1 MPLQSHGIKSKTNNQ
16 KWRILTMVR
25 KKRTIKRSGQPI
37 SKRRGKKSS
46 KPSSREMGR
55 RSSKRTKSR
64 KSSRATK
71 GDSLLKRIKKGQQRV
86 TTARSII
93 KSIDNIQLWRPRD
106 GQHIIDIVPYNAG
119 SNDGLNKEGEETYTY
134 EAWVHRGVGPNE
146 QMHICP
152 AETYNEDCP
161 ICEHRQ
167 TLRERGADDT
177 VWKALFPKRRNIY
190 NVLCYDANEERK
202 GVQVWE
208 VPYFYAEKNILA
220 IASEPQRGGGSD
232 TINFPH
238 AEHGKSI
245 SFTIEPPQS
254 KEDFA
259 SYEGFKFL
267 DRDYDLDS
275 EILDEAHALDQLV
288 LLLSYDELKEIYY
301 GGKSAE
307 EKTDEDMGSGSR
319 KRGRGKASRKPRE
332 PEPEEEGP
340 STEDLM
346 DELEECEDLD
356 DLEEFAETYD
366 LDVGIT
372 NKSKVRKVKRELEA
386 LIMQDQEEEE
396 EEEEL
401 EEEEEGEEESEYAYG
416 DIIKM
421 KRRRLKSLIEDE
433 DLDVD
438 IEDAEDLDDL
448 RQMVAEELDIP
459 M

>member
-1 MPLQSHGIKSKTNNQ
+1 MA
-16 KWRILTMVR
+16 R
-25 KKRTIKRSGQPI
+25 KRRTIKRSNQTT
-37 SKRRGKKSS
+37 SKRRDRKSS
-46 KPSSREMGR
+46 KPSSRETGR
-55 RSSKRTKSR
+55 RSSKRTSRR
-64 KSSRATK
+64 KSSRASE
-71 GDSLLKRIKKGQQRV
+71 GNSLLKRIKKGQQRV

-119 SNDGLNKEGEETYTY
+119 PNDGLEKEGDETYTY

-167 TLRERGADDT
+167 TLRERGADDKI
-177 VWKALFPKRRNIY
+177 WKSLFPKRRNIY
-190 NVLCYDANEERK
+190 NILCYDANEERK
-202 GVQVWE
+202 GIQVWE

-259 SYEGFKFL
+259 SYVGFKFL
-267 DRDYDLDS
+267 DRDYAIED
-275 EILDEAHALDQLV
+275 EILDEAHTLDELV
-288 LLLSYDELKEIYY
+288 LLLAYDELSEIYY

-307 EKTDEDMGSGSR
+307 EKTDEDLGGSR
-319 KRGRGKASRKPRE
+319 KRGRGGRSRKKRE
-332 PEPEEEGP
+332 PEPKDKEEGP

-356 DLEEFAETYD
+356 DLEEFAENYD
-366 LDVGIT
+366 FDIKIT
-372 NKSKVRKVKRELEA
+372 NKSNVRKVKREFEG
-386 LIMQDQEEEE
+386 LIM
-396 EEEEL
+396 
-401 EEEEEGEEESEYAYG
+401 EEEGEEEPEEGEAEGEEEGEYAYG

-421 KRRRLKSLIEDE
+421 KRRQLKKLIESE

-438 IEDAEDLDDL
+438 IDDAEDLDDL

-459 M
+459 V